1 MPVVMHRAP
10 TLMGSAPG
18 HERGRRSKTGTP
30 LPLSVEA
37 ATRSPLVNS
46 WSRGSSVITITYPG
60 DAQLNTYGRSTQAVA
75 DGGGASS
82 QRRVPE
88 GRCGSFDQVRRAAV
102 GDLRVGMDVAA
113 IGWSYKSGR
122 RRPRSAVG
130 AESTPC
136 RKESA
141 IGQHSRST
149 TRDANR
155 GGRTRSAGRRGDRIG
170 IAATDGDHGQLP
182 GRRRTG

>member
-46 WSRGSSVITITYPG
+46 WSCGSSVITITYPG
-60 DAQLNTYGRSTQAVA
+60 DAQLNTYGRSTQAA
-75 DGGGASS
+75 AN
-82 QRRVPE
+82 RVPDRAPAKPRQADV
-88 GRCGSFDQVRRAAV
+88 GRLTRFDGPLSANSGR
-102 GDLRVGMDVAA
+102 G
-113 IGWSYKSGR
+113 GR
-122 RRPRSAVG
+122 RRNRVVVQERS
-130 AESTPC
+130 STSAFRSGWRIIPC

-149 TRDANR
+149 ARDANR